1 MMDILQAIAAENQP
15 VQWTTPL
22 GLPVLQPYFKAE
34 RHTVSATFLFKHAI
48 WYTCNLKIGLGSH
61 LGASGLGC
69 QWGGFG
75 QTRPFYKYGRP
86 EPARCLFF
94 FEKA

>member
-34 RHTVSATFLFKHAI
+34 RHTVSATS
-48 WYTCNLKIGLGSH
+48 CSSMQ
-61 LGASGLGC
+61 SGI
-69 QWGGFG
+69 
-75 QTRPFYKYGRP
+75 PVS
-86 EPARCLFF
+86 
-94 FEKA
+94 